1 MRAVGA
7 LLFLD
12 AERRQP
18 RCDLAVDREQRL
30 SSGGHADPEHTRRA
44 ALGKRS
50 GSVERQVERA
60 DRKRRP
66 QRLADRLPLCI
77 VNFSNEADGEVEA
90 VGGHP
95 RHLRA
100 RRRVSRA
107 PLQFAAHL
115 RRPSRERLADLHRH
129 KQPHLCILARGVNRR
144 SLMSRSLLAFV
155 FFASFVVPSGSAFAQ
170 NAPAIPAATYRVV
183 YLEVAPAEVNRV
195 AAALKDYKRSA
206 MNAIGALR
214 IDVLQQ
220 VGRSSHF
227 AIYESWRDNAAL
239 EGHKTANDTK
249 KLDEVLQATRVSPVD
264 ERLLTAVGPPL
275 AASSGTGSV
284 YVITHADS
292 VPPQRDAAEKALSD
306 LTIRSRQES
315 GNAIFLATVQPNRNN
330 HFTII
335 ELWKDEKALDA
346 HAVADYTKKFRDTF
360 GPFSGALFDERI
372 YKSVG

>member
-1 MRAVGA
+1 
-7 LLFLD
+7 
-12 AERRQP
+12 
-18 RCDLAVDREQRL
+18 
-30 SSGGHADPEHTRRA
+30 
-44 ALGKRS
+44 
-50 GSVERQVERA
+50 
-60 DRKRRP
+60 
-66 QRLADRLPLCI
+66 
-77 VNFSNEADGEVEA
+77 
-90 VGGHP
+90 
-95 RHLRA
+95 
-100 RRRVSRA
+100 
-107 PLQFAAHL
+107 
-115 RRPSRERLADLHRH
+115 
-129 KQPHLCILARGVNRR
+129 
-144 SLMSRSLLAFV
+144 MSRSLLAFV
-155 FFASFVVPSGSAFAQ
+155 FFASFGVPSGSAFAQ

-292 VPPQRDAAEKALSD
+292 VPPQRDAAEKALSE